1 MLAAVAAAALYL
13 TQLTHAAPQG
23 GSPSSASSSSA
34 DASLTSVPAPTVT
47 VSTAIASPT
56 ASLDATLP
64 SQIPD
69 PPVQS
74 WCTSQI
80 FCAGPLLQTINV
92 AGLYADPK
100 TFVDKPTSAS
110 AQTVL
115 ANFKNLTNSSSS
127 LTESQLVN
135 FVDSN
140 FGGEGTELEGL
151 PIPDFNPSPSF
162 LRNVTDPLVRAW
174 SGVVHGYWTQLIR
187 GTNQSALCSEGDA
200 GPKCESSLI
209 PLNHTFVVP
218 GGRFREQ
225 YYWDSYWI
233 VQGLIKSELFDL
245 VNATLQNFMDE
256 LETIGFIPN
265 GGRIYYLNRSQP
277 PLFINMLADYVSA
290 TNDTAILDRA
300 LPLAEKIV
308 VLCLTITPD
317 MHAHT
322 HRQRELTWWQDN
334 RTMNVT
340 SPFTNQTYAV
350 ARYAA
355 ANTAPRP
362 ESYLTDYNTAND
374 PSLPTLSESER
385 SDLYAELASGAETGW
400 DYTARFIAQPL
411 AGGSNNTNPALRT
424 LQVRSTIPICLNSIL
439 CALPLIWL
447 AVHVLISISDRAN
460 TLLASLYDLRQN
472 STAASTHLETALHIR
487 SAVLDLFW
495 DADKLA
501 FYDFNLTSHARN
513 SILSAAT
520 FYPYWVGILPDDVL
534 SDATH
539 AFGAFASL
547 NAVLRRYN
555 GTYPTTF
562 VESGLQWD
570 APNAWPPHQY
580 ILLDALRALPANI
593 SAAPLPAPPGSQSGF
608 ALVPAGQMGM
618 DEGGGVGVGERAR
631 ARAMVIPDTGGTA
644 SLL

>member
-1 MLAAVAAAALYL
+1 MLANVAAAALCL
-13 TQLTHAAPQG
+13 AQLAHAAPQG
-23 GSPSSASSSSA
+23 GNPSSVSSSSS

-47 VSTAIASPT
+47 VSTVVASPT
-56 ASLDATLP
+56 VSSDATLP

-69 PPVQS
+69 PPAQS

-80 FCAGPLLQTINV
+80 FCAGPTVNV

-110 AQTVL
+110 AQSVL

-135 FVDSN
+135 FVDSK

-162 LRNVTDPLVRAW
+162 LQNVTDPLVRAW

-200 GPKCESSLI
+200 GPKCESTLI

-300 LPLAEKIV
+300 LPLAE
-308 VLCLTITPD
+308 
-317 MHAHT
+317 
-322 HRQRELTWWQDN
+322 RELTWWQDN
-334 RTMNVT
+334 RTVNVT

-362 ESYLTDYNTAND
+362 ESYLTVC
-374 PSLPTLSESER
+374 
-385 SDLYAELASGAETGW
+385 
-400 DYTARFIAQPL
+400 
-411 AGGSNNTNPALRT
+411 LR
-424 LQVRSTIPICLNSIL
+424 
-439 CALPLIWL
+439 
-447 AVHVLISISDRAN
+447 
-460 TLLASLYDLRQN
+460 
-472 STAASTHLETALHIR
+472 
-487 SAVLDLFW
+487 
-495 DADKLA
+495 
-501 FYDFNLTSHARN
+501 
-513 SILSAAT
+513 
-520 FYPYWVGILPDDVL
+520 
-534 SDATH
+534 
-539 AFGAFASL
+539 
-547 NAVLRRYN
+547 
-555 GTYPTTF
+555 
-562 VESGLQWD
+562 
-570 APNAWPPHQY
+570 
-580 ILLDALRALPANI
+580 
-593 SAAPLPAPPGSQSGF
+593 
-608 ALVPAGQMGM
+608 
-618 DEGGGVGVGERAR
+618 
-631 ARAMVIPDTGGTA
+631 
-644 SLL
+644 